1 MQKGSHFLP
10 SQEIGRLSV
19 NVKDG
24 KFLVALENV
33 EPPFGL
39 GFPRFA
45 RLAVLD
51 QDTVDQVGVLQ
62 ELAGS
67 THVNFVIDSLASL
80 RCTVSYIKSNCF
92 LYEEL
97 HLFLN

>member
-1 MQKGSHFLP
+1 M
-10 SQEIGRLSV
+10 

-24 KFLVALENV
+24 QFLVALENV

-39 GFPRFA
+39 GFPRLA
-45 RLAVLD
+45 RLTVLD

-67 THVNFVIDSLASL
+67 THINFVIGGLASL
-80 RCTVSYIKSNCF
+80 RCTVSYIKSN
-92 LYEEL
+92 
-97 HLFLN
+97 

>member
-1 MQKGSHFLP
+1 M
-10 SQEIGRLSV
+10 

-24 KFLVALENV
+24 QFLVALENV

-39 GFPRFA
+39 GFPRLA

-62 ELAGS
+62 DLVLRELVDREPCKLPG
-67 THVNFVIDSLASL
+67 VEKVIEYSVTYQGGTK
-80 RCTVSYIKSNCF
+80 R
-92 LYEEL
+92 
-97 HLFLN
+97 